1 MLFCSEY
8 FTISREFLLP
18 AKISE
23 MISAKKYISN
33 IFFAVQYIQL
43 KLFCSFSL
51 GLFSEESAVG
61 FNIEVLNKSEELR
74 LSTFLFVLSLLE
86 SNSDSSGDI
95 SNTVAPDE
103 LVEFGVNADIGG
115 THGLLGI
122 SNDFADST
130 GSLLLEGDL
139 VSDLVE
145 VDGSVDRFFLILS
158 HFFVCA

>member
-1 MLFCSEY
+1 MQTRKCN
-8 FTISREFLLP
+8 
-18 AKISE
+18 
-23 MISAKKYISN
+23 KKTVRFSVC
-33 IFFAVQYIQL
+33 AL
-43 KLFCSFSL
+43 SLSFSL
-51 GLFSEESAVG
+51 GLLGKESAVG

-74 LSTFLFVLSLLE
+74 LSTLFFVLSLLE

-95 SNTVAPDE
+95 SDTVAPDE
-103 LVEFGVNADIGG
+103 LVEFGVDADIGG
-115 THGLLGI
+115 THGLLSI

-158 HFFVCA
+158 HFCLFA